1 MPTPRL
7 PKPAAPAVDDLATS
21 THTPMLRQYLA
32 LKAEHP
38 HALLLYR
45 LGDFYELFYDDAK
58 QAAKIL
64 GITLTQRG
72 QSAGQPVP
80 MAGVPAHAMEG
91 YLARLVNAGCA
102 VAICEQVGVVSGN
115 APVERKVLRVVTQ
128 GTLTDAALLPERQES
143 LLLAV
148 HAGAVQG
155 IGLAWLSLTQG
166 ELQLAECSLAAL
178 DGWLTRI
185 GPSEVVLSAEVA
197 GGLERQLQAA
207 AAQQHFVLTRRAA
220 WQFDAALGV
229 RSLLGLL
236 GAASLQGFGAD
247 ALIDAQAAAAA
258 LLSYAQASL
267 GGTAPPLQRLVV
279 QRDDAFIAL
288 PATTRRNLELTQTLR
303 GEASPTLL
311 SLLDTC
317 ASAMGSR
324 LLKRW
329 LLEPK
334 RNRDEAQARLAALAV
349 LLAVPAAS
357 PHAAPFA
364 ALRRPLRGAADV
376 ERIGARTA
384 LRQVRPRELVALRHT
399 LQLTEH
405 LVQNAPAP
413 TPLLTQIFADLAPPA
428 GCATLL
434 LQALGDEPAALLSA
448 GGVIAA
454 GFDAEL
460 DRLRG
465 VGAHSDAFLLELEA
479 RERTRTGIHN
489 LRVQFNR
496 LHGYFIE
503 VTTGQIDRVPPDYRR
518 RQTLKNAERFITPEL
533 KSFEDQALSAE
544 SQALQREKVLF
555 DDLLDRLQPHLPALH
570 RIGRALA
577 TLDGL
582 CTLAERADTLGWCAP
597 QFMKAPGI
605 EIERG
610 RHPVVQA
617 RLAEALNAPFIA
629 NDTRLSA
636 KVRMQI
642 ITGPNMGGKSTYMRQ
657 VALIVLLASIGSH
670 VPAAQC
676 RIGPIDGIYTRIGAA
691 DDLANAQ
698 STFMLEMTEAAQ
710 ILHAATNQSLVLM
723 DEIGRGTSTL
733 DGLALASAIAAH
745 LHDHARAFT
754 LFATHFFELTD
765 FPKRHDAAHNVHVSA
780 AEQGRDIVFL
790 HEVTAGPASRSHG
803 IQVARLAGVPTS
815 VLRQA
820 RTTLEALEAS
830 ASAAQPQIDLFAAVL
845 RPEPAAQDSPVE
857 SALAALD
864 CDSLSPRD
872 ALDALYALQR
882 LLHNLPA

>member
-1 MPTPRL
+1 MTTAADS
-7 PKPAAPAVDDLATS
+7 PAASA
-21 THTPMLRQYLA
+21 HTPMLRQYLA

-58 QAAKIL
+58 QAAQIL

-91 YLARLVNAGCA
+91 YLARLVQAGCA

-115 APVERKVLRVVTQ
+115 APVERKVLRVVTR

-143 LLLAV
+143 TLLAV
-148 HAGAVQG
+148 HVGGRQG

-166 ELQLAECSLAAL
+166 ELQMAECSVAEL

-185 GPSEVVLSAEVA
+185 APSEVVLSAEVA

-207 AAQQHFVLTRRAA
+207 TAQQHVVLTRRPA
-220 WQFDAALGV
+220 WQFDATLGV
-229 RSLLGLL
+229 RSLLALL

-247 ALIDAQAAAAA
+247 VLVDAQAAAAA
-258 LLSYAQASL
+258 LLAYAQASL

-288 PATTRRNLELTQTLR
+288 PAATRRNLELTQTLR
-303 GEASPTLL
+303 GEAAPTLL

-329 LLEPK
+329 LLEP
-334 RNRDEAQARLAALAV
+334 RRERGDAQARLGALAAL
-349 LLAVPAAS
+349 LEVPVAS
-357 PHAAPFA
+357 PHEAPFA
-364 ALRRPLRGAADV
+364 ALRRPLRGVADV

-399 LQLTEH
+399 LEKTEQLAQH
-405 LVQNAPAP
+405 LRAP
-413 TPLLTQIFADLAPPA
+413 TPLLTQIFADLAPP
-428 GCATLL
+428 GDCAALL
-434 LQALGDEPAALLSA
+434 LRALGDEPAALLSA

-465 VGAHSDAFLLELEA
+465 IGDHSDAFLLELEL
-479 RERTRTGIHN
+479 RERTRSGIPN

-503 VTTGQIDRVPPDYRR
+503 VTTGQLDRVPPDYRR

-533 KSFEDQALSAE
+533 KAFEDQALSAE
-544 SQALQREKVLF
+544 AQALQREKLLF
-555 DDLLDRLQPHLPALH
+555 DELLDRLQPQLPALH
-570 RIGRALA
+570 RLGTALA
-577 TLDGL
+577 ALDVL

-597 QFMKAPGI
+597 QFTRTPGI
-605 EIERG
+605 EIEKG

-617 RLAEALNAPFIA
+617 RLAETSNTPFIA

-636 KVRMQI
+636 KARMQI

-657 VALIVLLASIGSH
+657 VALIVLLSSIGSH
-670 VPAAQC
+670 VPAARC
-676 RIGPIDGIYTRIGAA
+676 RIGPVDGIYTRIGAA

-710 ILHAATNQSLVLM
+710 ILHAATSQSLVLM

-733 DGLALASAIAAH
+733 DGLALASAIASH
-745 LHDHARAFT
+745 LHDQAHAFT
-754 LFATHFFELTD
+754 LFATHFFELTE
-765 FPKRHDAAHNVHVSA
+765 FPRRHDAAHNVHVSA
-780 AEQGRDIVFL
+780 VEQGRDIVFL
-790 HEVTAGPASRSHG
+790 HEVAAGPASRSHG
-803 IQVARLAGVPTS
+803 IQVARLAGVPAS

-820 RTTLEALEAS
+820 RATLQALEAS
-830 ASAAQPQIDLFAAVL
+830 AAAAEPQIDLFASVPPA
-845 RPEPAAQDSPVE
+845 EPAPQDSPVE

-864 CDSLSPRD
+864 CDSLSPRG

-882 LLHNLPA
+882 LLPNSPSRGTPIS